1 MNFFAHLG
9 RYFLLVKR
17 TFSKPERHGLYFKQI
32 LIEIDNLGIRSLG
45 IAAIISFFIGMVVII
60 HMTINMGNPLIPA
73 YYVAFTTRDVLVL
86 EFSST
91 VLSLILAGKIGSLIA
106 SEIGTMRVTEQIDA
120 LEAMGINS
128 ASYLILPKVIAS
140 MIVNPLLVILSIFI
154 GLLGGWMVSEMGG
167 LLSTHDFFF
176 GIRFQFDSYKVVY
189 TLIKS
194 VIFAFIIT
202 SVSGYFGYYTKGGAL
217 EVGKSSTQ
225 AVVYSMVFILVAN
238 YAITEIML
246 T

>member
-9 RYFLLVKR
+9 RYFLLIKR
-17 TFSKPERHGLYFKQI
+17 TFGKPERHRLYLKQI
-32 LIEIDNLGIRSLG
+32 FREIDNLGIRSLG

-73 YYVAFTTRDVLVL
+73 YYVSFTTRDVLVL

-120 LEAMGINS
+120 LESMGINS
-128 ASYLILPKVIAS
+128 AAYLIQPKVIAS

-154 GLLGGWMVSEMGG
+154 GLLGGWFVSELGG
-167 LLSTHDFFF
+167 LLTTHDFFY
-176 GIRFQFDSYKVVY
+176 GIRFQFDSYKIVY

-238 YAITEIML
+238 YAVTEIML

>member
-1 MNFFAHLG
+1 MKFFTHLG
-9 RYFLLVKR
+9 QYFLLVLR
-17 TFSKPERHGLYFKQI
+17 IFGKPEKHRLYFNQT
-32 LIEIDNLGIRSLG
+32 LREMDNLGIKSLG
-45 IAAIISFFIGMVVII
+45 IAAIISFFIGMVIII

-73 YYVAFTTRDVLVL
+73 FYVSFTTRDVLVL

-91 VLSLILAGKIGSLIA
+91 VLSLILAGKVGSLIA

-120 LEAMGINS
+120 LDAMGINS
-128 ASYLILPKVIAS
+128 ASYLIQPKVIAA
-140 MIVNPLLVILSIFI
+140 MLVNPLLVILSIFI
-154 GLLGGWMVSEMGG
+154 GLLGGWVVSQMGG
-167 LLSTHDFFF
+167 LLTSYDYFY
-176 GIRFQFDSYKVVY
+176 GLRFQFDPYYLVY

-202 SVSGYFGYYTKGGAL
+202 SVSGYFGYYTKGGAM

-225 AVVYSMVFILVAN
+225 AVVYSMIFILISN
-238 YAITEIML
+238 YAVTEIML

>member
-17 TFSKPERHGLYFKQI
+17 AFGKPEKHRLYLRQT
-32 LIEIDNLGIRSLG
+32 LREIDNLGIRSIG
-45 IAAIISFFIGMVVII
+45 IAVIISFFIGMVVII

-73 YYVAFTTRDVLVL
+73 YYVSFTTRDVLVL

-120 LEAMGINS
+120 LESMGINS
-128 ASYLILPKVIAS
+128 AAYLIQPKIIAS

-154 GLLGGWMVSEMGG
+154 GLVGGWFVSEMGG
-167 LLSTHDFFF
+167 LLSTYDYFY
-176 GIRFQFDSYKVVY
+176 GIRFQFDSYKIIY

-238 YAITEIML
+238 YAVTEIML